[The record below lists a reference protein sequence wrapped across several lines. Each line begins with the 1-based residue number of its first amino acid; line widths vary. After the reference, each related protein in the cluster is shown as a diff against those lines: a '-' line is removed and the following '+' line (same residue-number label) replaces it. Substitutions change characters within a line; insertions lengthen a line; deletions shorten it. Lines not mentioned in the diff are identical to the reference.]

1 MARIRRDVAKL
12 GDGWNDTLLWY
23 AKAVRELDTRAID
36 DRTSWRFLGAMHGFN
51 ETAWRASDLFRPG
64 EATPADLT
72 NNTFGDQCQHG
83 TWYFLP
89 WHRGYLAAFE
99 AIVAAAV
106 KKLQGPD
113 DWALPYWNYF
123 DAQNPNA
130 RRIPA
135 PFLDPVLPDDGKPNP
150 LSQPPRRDTTVLEPF
165 GSVPDIS
172 LMAMN
177 EPDFLVGGD
186 GTIGF
191 GGGVT
196 SFSRS
201 GARAGD
207 LERNPHNPVHVMIG
221 GFDGGF
227 MSDPNFA
234 GLDPLFWLHHC
245 NIDRLWEAWMNAPGR
260 TMVRDPRWLQ
270 GPVPRRF
277 VMPDPAGVARTFIPR
292 DTLKGGSRHPTYD
305 DLSSGTGLA
314 AAPPGPGAV
323 VMDMG
328 SRRQQSVDVLG
339 ASHDSVRVGAE
350 PVTAA
355 VPLDPGPAADSVR
368 AMGAIAVGR
377 DVDRLYLQL
386 ENITGTAPS
395 AVLDVFVN
403 VPGQDPPPDRAA
415 YRADTLYLFG
425 LDKAS
430 DQDGPHAGAGLGF
443 SIDITDLAQRLGDA
457 GRFDPERLEVS
468 LVPVGGSSDA
478 RPVTVGR
485 VSILRR
491 RVRAEA

>member
-292 DTLKGGSRHPTYD
+292 DTLKGGSLAPDLRRPVERH
-305 DLSSGTGLA
+305 
-314 AAPPGPGAV
+314 GA
-323 VMDMG
+323 G
-328 SRRQQSVDVLG
+328 RSATRPRGCSHGHGIRRQQSVDVLG

-355 VPLDPGPAADSVR
+355 VPLESRAGRGLGPRDGSHCGRTGCQSALPAAREHHRHRALGGARRLRQCAGTGSAAKIERPIAPTRCTCSDSTRPPIKTARMR
-368 AMGAIAVGR
+368 ALVWAFPSTSPIWRSDSATRAGSI
-377 DVDRLYLQL
+377 
-386 ENITGTAPS
+386 PS
-395 AVLDVFVN
+395 AS
-403 VPGQDPPPDRAA
+403 RCH
-415 YRADTLYLFG
+415 
-425 LDKAS
+425 S
-430 DQDGPHAGAGLGF
+430 
-443 SIDITDLAQRLGDA
+443 
-457 GRFDPERLEVS
+457 S
-468 LVPVGGSSDA
+468 L
-478 RPVTVGR
+478 
-485 VSILRR
+485 L
-491 RVRAEA
+491 AEAQTRGR